1 MPKSQIPLYSHIDK
15 PKPSHKV
22 LGKILPPIFSLAY
35 DLDTYSASQV
45 PAGPLVVATGPH
57 ETAIDVG
64 YALFNPA
71 LSDRTN
77 DSAIVVKETLQEHPI
92 LRLFQQIPAYREKAE
107 EGVAKEKDLYYLSP
121 QECELLGIPFT
132 GKETLN
138 AQNRPALLRSNTFK
152 PVKDWLSS
160 GKTVLVSVEGTRF
173 PKYPEGALENA
184 DLEAYQRIGIS
195 DPRLDLS
202 PFFEGPIGF
211 ARSGKARIL
220 PVYTQA
226 IPGKGGFGRK
236 KLAVYSGHPF
246 EPGKDKEKD
255 IAQVR
260 YQLLSLQAGLFQD
273 GTFPDYSSFK
283 GFFNSAWE
291 KRTGELSSGSP
302 LLPLPP
308 FPEALASYKGF
319 G

>member
-1 MPKSQIPLYSHIDK
+1 MSKSQIPIYSHIDR
-15 PKPSHKV
+15 PKTSHKI
-22 LGKILPPIFSLAY
+22 LGRVLPPIFSLAY
-35 DLDTYSASQV
+35 DLDTYSASPV
-45 PAGPLVVATGPH
+45 PEGPLVVATGPH

-71 LSDRTN
+71 LSGRTN
-77 DSAIVVKETLQEHPI
+77 NSAIVVKETLQTHPI

-107 EGVAKEKDLYYLSP
+107 EGVAKEDDLYYLNP
-121 QECELLGIPFT
+121 QECEILGIPFT

-152 PVKDWLSS
+152 PVKDWLSA

-184 DLEAYQRIGIS
+184 DLAEYRRIGIS
-195 DPRLDLS
+195 DPRLDIS

-220 PVYTQA
+220 PVYTKA
-226 IPGKGGFGRK
+226 LPEKGSFGRK

-255 IAQVR
+255 VSQVR
-260 YQLLSLQAGLFQD
+260 YQLLSLEAGLFQN
-273 GTFPDYSSFK
+273 GAFQDYSSFSD
-283 GFFNSAWE
+283 FFNSAWE
-291 KRTGELSSGSP
+291 KRTGGGSSGSP
-302 LLPLPP
+302 LLLPS
-308 FPEALASYKGF
+308 FPEALASYGRVN
-319 G
+319 